1 MENEK
6 KKNAKKKKKPNENWT
21 IEHNLQDL
29 RLIGK
34 GIWKASIKKKK
45 TQKN

>member
-6 KKNAKKKKKPNENWT
+6 KKKPNEHWT
-21 IEHNLQDL
+21 VKHNLQDL
-29 RLIGK
+29 RFIEK

-45 TQKN
+45 PPKK